1 MKEVIEI
8 VRKERRPFIVHAKVP
23 LLGHHT
29 SGVRKE
35 WYRNDLDDAAA
46 QDPYPKLR
54 NALIEV
60 GTDEVDI
67 MNVEVDIK
75 KLVDSSST
83 TVSRRL
89 KELEDYGLVSKNEL
103 GGDSNMYEYSITE
116 EGLSLSPIMQSL
128 FDWVADR
135 VQ

>member
-1 MKEVIEI
+1 MENNCDPTYGLVDEI
-8 VRKERRPFIVHAKVP
+8 LELLTKSKSLHILLVLDRKK
-23 LLGHHT
+23 
-29 SGVRKE
+29 
-35 WYRNDLDDAAA
+35 
-46 QDPYPKLR
+46 DPIRFSK
-54 NALIEV
+54 
-60 GTDEVDI
+60 
-67 MNVEVDIK
+67 IK

-89 KELEDYGLVSKNEL
+89 KELEAYGLVSKNEL
-103 GGDSNMYEYSITE
+103 GVDSNMYEYSITE

>member
-1 MKEVIEI
+1 MENNCDPTYGLVDEI
-8 VRKERRPFIVHAKVP
+8 LELLTKSKSLHILLVLYRKK
-23 LLGHHT
+23 
-29 SGVRKE
+29 
-35 WYRNDLDDAAA
+35 
-46 QDPYPKLR
+46 DPIRFSK
-54 NALIEV
+54 
-60 GTDEVDI
+60 
-67 MNVEVDIK
+67 IK

-89 KELEDYGLVSKNEL
+89 KELEAYGLVSKNGL